1 MQIEVATN
9 LMYLLFL
16 TVMLFFALRKCRC
29 RRKSRGGGRVQTNGG
44 DTASGQVAT
53 EVHHNVTGQ
62 ISGEVSIDVA
72 AGDDDD
78 GDTNNGEIAMGP
90 TSVAATMA
98 FLLGGNGIE

>member
-1 MQIEVATN
+1 MQLEVARN
-9 LMYLLFL
+9 LIYLLIL
-16 TVMLFFALRKCRC
+16 TVMLFFALRKCGC

-44 DTASGQVAT
+44 DTASGQIAT
-53 EVHHNVTGQ
+53 EVHVTGQ

-72 AGDDDD
+72 GDDDG

-98 FLLGGNGIE
+98 FLLRGNVIA

>member
-44 DTASGQVAT
+44 DTASGQIAT
-53 EVHHNVTGQ
+53 EVPHNVTRQ
-62 ISGEVSIDVA
+62 ISGEVSIDV

-98 FLLGGNGIE
+98 FLSGRNVIA

>member
-29 RRKSRGGGRVQTNGG
+29 RRKSRGAGRVQTNGG
-44 DTASGQVAT
+44 DTTSGQIAT
-53 EVHHNVTGQ
+53 EVPHNVTHQ
-62 ISGEVSIDVA
+62 ISEDYNINV

-78 GDTNNGEIAMGP
+78 GDTNNGEIAMDP
-90 TSVAATMA
+90 TSVAATMT
-98 FLLGGNGIE
+98 FLLGGNGIA

>member
-44 DTASGQVAT
+44 DTARGQIAT
-53 EVHHNVTGQ
+53 EVPHNVTRQ
-62 ISGEVSIDVA
+62 ISGEVSIDV

-90 TSVAATMA
+90 TSVAATMT
-98 FLLGGNGIE
+98 FLLEGNSIE